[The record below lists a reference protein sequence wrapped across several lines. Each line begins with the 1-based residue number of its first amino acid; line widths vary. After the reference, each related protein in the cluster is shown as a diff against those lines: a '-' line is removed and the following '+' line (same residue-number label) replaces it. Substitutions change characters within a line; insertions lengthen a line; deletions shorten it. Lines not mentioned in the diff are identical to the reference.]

1 MVAATGRIFMARQ
14 SEKEIKRLY
23 LSSDDK
29 KLAGVCGGIG
39 EYFGVDSTL
48 VRLVWIII
56 TIVTAVI
63 PGVIG
68 YVVAAIVIPNKPVK

>member
-1 MVAATGRIFMARQ
+1 MARQ